1 MSHEYTHTSTLPETL
16 ADATDIG
23 DALYANE
30 MAANTLTSE
39 HDERLAAVVSNH
51 DTVLQTGLRN
61 PGASNVEP
69 NLLATAKSVTDAAEN
84 SVKGV
89 NAQLYEAAMTVPS
102 FLSSD
107 DQMTLHTLRDHA
119 QKNGVNDG
127 YVQFTLF
134 NIQDLVAQAGMRA
147 SLDYLALM
155 QARQLAQTFGIAD
168 PLVQNRLNT
177 ASTPAIR
184 AAMVASLDGIALG
197 RARDIAKSKGA
208 GDPAV
213 LANIETASTD
223 HAQAALKAA
232 FDIVALN
239 QARHAKERHGSDSR
253 LVDLRLSGA
262 SSPNARKLLRTMV
275 LGADAQPESSADIDI
290 DNVVDTVVRGNR
302 SYGWL
307 KGTDPSAIRQV
318 IDDVLTLRA
327 AAKAKGEAITD
338 RDVYIHFR
346 KANDP
351 SLSEGSSDAQRA
363 LFTIIDAMMSGSL
376 KGKLPF

>member
-16 ADATDIG
+16 ADAPDIA
-23 DALYANE
+23 DALYAHE
-30 MAANTLTSE
+30 MAANTLAHE
-39 HDERLAAVVSNH
+39 HDEQLAAVASNH
-51 DTVLQTGLRN
+51 DTVLQAGLRN
-61 PGASNVEP
+61 PGARNIESD
-69 NLLATAKSVTDAAEN
+69 LLDTTRSVTGIAET

-89 NAQLYEAAMTVPS
+89 SAQLYEAAMTVPS

-290 DNVVDTVVRGNR
+290 RKVVDTVIGRNR
-302 SYGWL
+302 NYGWL

-318 IDDVLTLRA
+318 IDEVLTLRA

-351 SLSEGSSDAQRA
+351 SLSEGNSHEQRA

>member
-1 MSHEYTHTSTLPETL
+1 
-16 ADATDIG
+16 
-23 DALYANE
+23 
-30 MAANTLTSE
+30 
-39 HDERLAAVVSNH
+39 
-51 DTVLQTGLRN
+51 
-61 PGASNVEP
+61 
-69 NLLATAKSVTDAAEN
+69 
-84 SVKGV
+84 
-89 NAQLYEAAMTVPS
+89 
-102 FLSSD
+102 
-107 DQMTLHTLRDHA
+107 
-119 QKNGVNDG
+119 
-127 YVQFTLF
+127 
-134 NIQDLVAQAGMRA
+134 
-147 SLDYLALM
+147 
-155 QARQLAQTFGIAD
+155 
-168 PLVQNRLNT
+168 
-177 ASTPAIR
+177 
-184 AAMVASLDGIALG
+184 MVASLDGIALG

-318 IDDVLTLRA
+318 IDEVLTLRA

-351 SLSEGSSDAQRA
+351 SLSEGNSHEQRA